1 MRIILL
7 GPPGAGKGTQA
18 KLLKENF
25 NLAHISTGDLLRK
38 AVADNTIIGKTV
50 KSYMDKGNLVPD
62 NLVIEL
68 LKERLSLQD
77 INCGFILD
85 GFPRNVAQA
94 QVLDKVFRDR
104 NLNIDYVIY
113 LKADAPVIIQRL
125 SGRRVCSK
133 CQANFHITNMPPK
146 KEGICDNCG
155 SHLYQRNDDKVEAI
169 KNRLKV
175 YLKET
180 ASLIGYYLKQN
191 KLFEMDANFPA
202 PLVFEKIKNVFSNPT
217 RIVLPDP

>member
-25 NLAHISTGDLLRK
+25 HLAHISTGDLLRK
-38 AVADNTIIGKTV
+38 AVAENTIIGKTV

-62 NLVIEL
+62 DLVIEL

-77 INCGFILD
+77 TNGGFILD
-85 GFPRNVAQA
+85 GFPRNSAQA
-94 QVLDKVFRDR
+94 QVLDKVFRDK

-133 CQANFHITNMPPK
+133 CQANFHITNMPPQK
-146 KEGICDNCG
+146 DGICDNCG
-155 SHLYQRNDDKVEAI
+155 GSLYQRNDDKEEAI
-169 KNRLKV
+169 RNRLKV

-191 KLFEMDANFPA
+191 KLVEMDANLQA
-202 PLVFEKIKNVFSNPT
+202 PLVFEKLKNVLSK
-217 RIVLPDP
+217 